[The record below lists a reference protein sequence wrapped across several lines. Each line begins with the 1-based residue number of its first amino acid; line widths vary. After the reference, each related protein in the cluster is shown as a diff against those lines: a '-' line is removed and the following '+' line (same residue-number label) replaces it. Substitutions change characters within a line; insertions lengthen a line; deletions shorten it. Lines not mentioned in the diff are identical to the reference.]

1 MQKTA
6 VAKLDNIGLL
16 EVESGFITFNEFE
29 SINKPKASLASSVSS
44 FRANPYGELILDCD
58 LPDRKA
64 MDIAV
69 KLAMAIDKNSVN
81 DIKYLKA
88 KYGSEKEF
96 CVAKEYLD
104 RKAKQVWD
112 VFQDKNTKISVPRE
126 AMKSLG
132 ITNLPSLEFMLG
144 DSIKFFESDGGSTT
158 VEIIRFI
165 LSNKNLNYTFDDI
178 YSYLLLAHKKY
189 CSSFNLKTV
198 NYLIQWLDCD
208 VEKLMA
214 LGIDKKTIM
223 TALQEFSFMTKLKYL
238 FKGNL
243 KLSMFPL

>member
-6 VAKLDNIGLL
+6 VAKVDNLSSPEI
-16 EVESGFITFNEFE
+16 ESGVITVSERSGNN
-29 SINKPKASLASSVSS
+29 SNTASLTSSVSS

-81 DIKYLKA
+81 DIKYLKS

-96 CVAKEYLD
+96 CAAKEYLD

-144 DSIKFFESDGGSTT
+144 DSVKFFESDGGFTT

-165 LSNKNLNYTFDDI
+165 LSNKNLNYSFEDI

-189 CSSFNLKTV
+189 CCSFNLKTV

-208 VEKLMA
+208 VEKLIA
-214 LGIDKKTIM
+214 LGIDKETIM
-223 TALQEFSFMTKLKYL
+223 IALQEFSFITKLKYL
-238 FKGNL
+238 IKGNL